1 MSLNHRLVPLIALV
15 LLVGCASQQQAR
27 TNTPSTSG
35 ATTSDPSPKG
45 YSQPQSPESPTP
57 GTRKVAS
64 RDGTFE
70 GEIVGTPSP
79 TSKFTKL
86 QIGMSQRQV
95 EDLIGT
101 PSDMKTYTTGKAWI
115 PFYFGKDAYR
125 FETLYKNEG
134 RLTFAG
140 GGVTGTSGRLIRV
153 TVDTTEDGYQ

>member
-1 MSLNHRLVPLIALV
+1 MPLNHRLIPIIALV
-15 LLVGCASQQQAR
+15 LFVGCASQQQAR
-27 TNTPSTSG
+27 TNTSSTSG
-35 ATTSDPSPKG
+35 TTASDPSLKTQ
-45 YSQPQSPESPTP
+45 SQPQSFEAPAP

-64 RDGTFE
+64 KDGTFE

-79 TSKFTKL
+79 TSKFTSL

-101 PSDMKTYTTGKAWI
+101 PSDIKTYVTGKAWI
-115 PFYFGKDAYR
+115 PFYFGKDSYR
-125 FETLYKNEG
+125 LETFYKNEG
-134 RLTFAG
+134 RLTFEG